1 MFTIKYR
8 VSSVPLFTLQTESQ
22 IMKLNLRRQFA
33 QVALFSLMALG
44 AGSAFAQT
52 ERPASSGPGMSIS
65 PAQFEKVDLREAS
78 QASQDVS
85 RFLAQPKLAEAL
97 AKANS
102 DKSAGGEAAQNGN
115 SYLAKQ
121 GVQVPGNMTVQIKPS
136 ASGGV
141 ASKPKVKVE
150 VECCPVKVVIIITF

>member
-1 MFTIKYR
+1 
-8 VSSVPLFTLQTESQ
+8 
-22 IMKLNLRRQFA
+22 MKFNQRRQLV
-33 QVALFSLMALG
+33 QVALFSLMAFG

-52 ERPASSGPGMSIS
+52 ERAANPPGIAIPLSQAGKNIA
-65 PAQFEKVDLREAS
+65 PVITAKVDLSEAS

-121 GVQVPGNMTVQIKPS
+121 GVQVPGNMTVEIRPS

-141 ASKPKVKVE
+141 ASKIRVE
-150 VECCPVKVVIIITF
+150 VELSCCPFKGKIIIYLY

>member
-1 MFTIKYR
+1 
-8 VSSVPLFTLQTESQ
+8 
-22 IMKLNLRRQFA
+22 MKLNSRRQFT
-33 QVALFSLMALG
+33 QIALFSLFALG
-44 AGSAFAQT
+44 AGSAFAQA
-52 ERPASSGPGMSIS
+52 ERPAPGLPSPSGPGISIS

-121 GVQVPGNMTVQIKPS
+121 GIQVPGNMTVMIKP
-136 ASGGV
+136 ASGGGV
-141 ASKPKVKVE
+141 ASKIKIRVE
-150 VECCPVKVVIIITF
+150 FECCPGKVVIIITF

>member
-1 MFTIKYR
+1 
-8 VSSVPLFTLQTESQ
+8 
-22 IMKLNLRRQFA
+22 MKLNSRCQLA
-33 QVALFSLMALG
+33 QVALFSLLALG
-44 AGSAFAQT
+44 AGSAFAQA
-52 ERPASSGPGMSIS
+52 ERGTPGLPS
-65 PAQFEKVDLREAS
+65 PAGQGGIKAQAAGEQTSDALVNLREAS

-102 DKSAGGEAAQNGN
+102 EKSAGGEAAQNGN

-141 ASKPKVKVE
+141 ASKTKVE
-150 VECCPVKVVIIITF
+150 VEISCCPAKIKIIITF

>member
-1 MFTIKYR
+1 
-8 VSSVPLFTLQTESQ
+8 
-22 IMKLNLRRQFA
+22 MKFNQRRQFA

-44 AGSAFAQT
+44 EGSAFAQT
-52 ERPASSGPGMSIS
+52 ERGAPGLPS
-65 PAQFEKVDLREAS
+65 PTSPVPVSKNIAPVITAKVDLSEAS

-121 GVQVPGNMTVQIKPS
+121 GVQVPGNMTVKIKPS

-141 ASKPKVKVE
+141 ASKPKPKVKVE
-150 VECCPVKVVIIITF
+150 VECCPVKVVIVITF